1 MQLASERERA
11 RESEKGLDGGNRSRA
26 QMNRKGKMGDM
37 ELTDAHVSGVG
48 QWLDYLSDINDAD
61 LSPLDLSL
69 VNTTQPRFEQ
79 FSTFLVV
86 VQALCLVCAGQLWTT

>member
-1 MQLASERERA
+1 MPEEACMQLARKRERERE
-11 RESEKGLDGGNRSRA
+11 RERQKGLDGGNRSRA
-26 QMNRKGKMGDM
+26 QMNGKGKMERDK

-69 VNTTQPRFEQ
+69 VNTTQPPFEWL
-79 FSTFLVV
+79 STLK
-86 VQALCLVCAGQLWTT
+86 QYM